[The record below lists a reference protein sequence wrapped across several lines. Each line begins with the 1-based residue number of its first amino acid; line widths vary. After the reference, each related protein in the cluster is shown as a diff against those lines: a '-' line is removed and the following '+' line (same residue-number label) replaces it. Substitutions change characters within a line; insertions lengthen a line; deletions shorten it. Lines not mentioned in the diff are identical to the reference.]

1 MCRGSFINKHRNHF
15 LTKTQN
21 IFFHDFCHKML
32 LLREDL
38 KKIKLQYFQ
47 IRCLINDSPE
57 YLSEKCF
64 FRKKYRC
71 VQIIIQIKIDE
82 KPLHNG
88 AIHRYIS
95 QGR

>member
-1 MCRGSFINKHRNHF
+1 M
-15 LTKTQN
+15 
-21 IFFHDFCHKML
+21 
-32 LLREDL
+32 
-38 KKIKLQYFQ
+38 KLQYFQ
-47 IRCLINDSPE
+47 KDVKVTIRQSTCR
-57 YLSEKCF
+57 KMF